1 MRRLKARMH
10 VTACDCVRGSRVAQ
24 MLLPNAARARPRF
37 LGRERVYLIE
47 RNGSPIVEKGLGFLR
62 YGVFG

>member
-1 MRRLKARMH
+1 
-10 VTACDCVRGSRVAQ
+10 
-24 MLLPNAARARPRF
+24 
-37 LGRERVYLIE
+37 VYLIE